1 MKSTGTLART
11 ARTHSVI
18 IRLVVIGALLLAL
31 LLPLLAV
38 QGLVREREQRRAET
52 ESELIQSWGGEQT
65 IAGPIL
71 TVPYV
76 VHTLNDNG
84 KRIETVEA
92 AHFLPDSLLIEG
104 RVNPETRRR
113 GMYEVTLYGTT
124 LAISGSFHAPDFSGW
139 RVSPGAILWDEAVLS
154 VEIPD
159 MRALQERVDLRMSPG
174 ATGKGQKK
182 EFRSGRGSVGMFPGE
197 IRVALP
203 ELGAARAGTAA
214 DIPFSFDLTLRGGG
228 SLGFLPLGD
237 QTTVRISS
245 PWKSPNFSGAYLPAS
260 RSLTDGG
267 FDAEW
272 KVISMARAYPQR
284 WMGGEISPETVRDS
298 AFRVSLMTPVDTYLK
313 VTRALKYGLLF
324 LFLPFFTLFL
334 FEVFSAKRI
343 HPLQYLFV
351 GFADCIFYF
360 LLLSLS
366 EHIAFGLA
374 YGIAS
379 VCSTGLI
386 TAYTAAIVRSWKKGV
401 VMLPVLGAAYGFL
414 AVVLNSEDYALLF
427 GSIGLFLILAV
438 VMVLTRRV
446 DWYRPGFRRTESG
459 AIAPAD
465 APKGD

>member
-1 MKSTGTLART
+1 MKPTGTLARA

-18 IRLVVIGALLLAL
+18 IRLVVIGVLLLAL

-38 QGLVREREQRRAET
+38 QGLVQEREQRRAET
-52 ESELIQSWGGEQT
+52 ESELIQSWGGEQM

-76 VHTLNDNG
+76 VHTLDESG
-84 KRIETVEA
+84 RKVETVEA
-92 AHFLPDSLLIEG
+92 AHFLPDSLLIQG
-104 RVNPETRRR
+104 KVTPEKRRR
-113 GMYEVTLYGTT
+113 GMYEATLYETT

-154 VEIPD
+154 VEVPD
-159 MRALQERVDLRMSPG
+159 MRALQERVSLAWNGEKKDFRPG
-174 ATGKGQKK
+174 K
-182 EFRSGRGSVGMFPGE
+182 GSVGLFAGE
-197 IRVALP
+197 IRAALP
-203 ELGAARAGTAA
+203 GLAAGRAGTAGV
-214 DIPFSFDLTLRGGG
+214 PFSFDLALRGGG

-245 PWKSPNFSGAYLPAS
+245 PWKSPNFSGAYLPGS
-260 RSLTDGG
+260 RALSDGG

-284 WMGGEISPETVRDS
+284 WMGGEITPDTVRAS

-334 FEVFSAKRI
+334 FEVFSTQRI

-386 TAYTAAIVRSWKKGV
+386 TAYTTSIMRSGKKGV

-414 AVVLNSEDYALLF
+414 AVVLSSEDYALLF

-438 VMVLTRRV
+438 VMLLTRKV
-446 DWYRPGFRRTESG
+446 DWYRPGFRRPESDVMAQSDSG
-459 AIAPAD
+459 Q
-465 APKGD
+465 GQ

>member
-1 MKSTGTLART
+1 MKSTGTLARA

-18 IRLVVIGALLLAL
+18 VRLVVIGILLLVL
-31 LLPLLAV
+31 LLPLLVV

-52 ESELIQSWGGEQT
+52 ESEIMQSWGGEQT

-76 VHTLNDNG
+76 VHTLDVKG
-84 KRIETVEA
+84 KRVETVEA

-104 RVNPETRRR
+104 KVNPETRRR
-113 GMYEVTLYGTT
+113 GMYEVTLYGIT
-124 LAISGSFHAPDFSGW
+124 LAISGSFRAPDFSGW
-139 RVSPGAILWDEAVLS
+139 RVSPAAILWDEAVLS

-159 MRALQERVDLRMSPG
+159 MRALQERVTLKWQGSKREFQS
-174 ATGKGQKK
+174 GK
-182 EFRSGRGSVGMFPGE
+182 GSVGMFAGE

-203 ELGAARAGTAA
+203 DIRTARGESAR
-214 DIPFSFDLTLRGGG
+214 DIPFSFDLALRGGG

-237 QTTVRISS
+237 QTVVRISS
-245 PWKSPNFSGAYLPAS
+245 PWKSPNFNGAYLPAS
-260 RSLTDGG
+260 RSLTDQG

-272 KVISMARAYPQR
+272 RVISMARAYPQR
-284 WMGGEISPETVRDS
+284 WRGGEIEPQTVRS
-298 AFRVSLMTPVDTYLK
+298 SGFGVSLMTPVDTYLK

-334 FEVFSAKRI
+334 FEVFSTGRI

-351 GFADCIFYF
+351 GFANCIFYF

-374 YGIAS
+374 YGIAGI
-379 VCSTGLI
+379 CATGLI
-386 TAYTAAIVRSWKKGV
+386 TAYTAAIVRSGKKGM

-438 VMVLTRRV
+438 VMLLTRRV
-446 DWYRPGFRRTESG
+446 DWYRPGFQGPAGGISSQ
-459 AIAPAD
+459 AD
-465 APKGD
+465 APEGE

>member
-18 IRLVVIGALLLAL
+18 VRLVVIGILLLAL

-38 QGLVREREQRRAET
+38 QGLVREREQRRSET
-52 ESELIQSWGGEQT
+52 ESEIIRSWGGEQT
-65 IAGPIL
+65 VAGPIL

-76 VHTLNDNG
+76 AHTLDANG
-84 KRIETVEA
+84 KRVETVEA

-104 RVNPETRRR
+104 KVNPETRRR
-113 GMYEVTLYGTT
+113 GMYEVTLYATT

-139 RVSPGAILWDEAVLS
+139 RVEPDSILWDEAVLS

-159 MRALQERVDLRMSPG
+159 MRALQERVSLTWNGDKR
-174 ATGKGQKK
+174 
-182 EFRSGRGSVGMFPGE
+182 EFRPGRGSVGMFAGE

-203 ELGAARAGTAA
+203 GIRAARAERVPE
-214 DIPFSFDLTLRGGG
+214 IPFSFDLVLRGGG

-237 QTTVRISS
+237 QTIVRISS
-245 PWKSPNFSGAYLPAS
+245 SWKSPNFSGAYLPAT
-260 RSLTDGG
+260 RSLTDHG

-284 WMGGEISPETVRDS
+284 WMGGEIEPQTVRS
-298 AFRVSLMTPVDTYLK
+298 SEFGLSLMTPVDTYLK

-334 FEVFSAKRI
+334 FEVFSTRRI

-386 TAYTAAIVRSWKKGV
+386 TAYTAAIVRSGRKGV

-427 GSIGLFLILAV
+427 GSIGLFLILAF
-438 VMVLTRRV
+438 VMLLTRRV
-446 DWYRPGFRRTESG
+446 DWYRPGFRKTGSEVINQ
-459 AIAPAD
+459 AE
-465 APKGD
+465 APKAE

>member
-1 MKSTGTLART
+1 MKPTGTLART
-11 ARTHSVI
+11 ARTHAVI
-18 IRLVVIGALLLAL
+18 IRLVVIGILLLAL
-31 LLPLLAV
+31 LLPLLVV
-38 QGLVREREQRRAET
+38 QGLVREREQRRTET

-76 VHTLNDNG
+76 VRTLDANG
-84 KRIETVEA
+84 KRVETVES

-104 RVNPETRRR
+104 KVSPETRRR
-113 GMYEVTLYGTT
+113 GMYEVTLYGTN
-124 LAISGSFHAPDFSGW
+124 LSISGSFHAPDFSGW
-139 RVSPGAILWDEAVLS
+139 RVSPNAILWDEAVLS

-159 MRALQERVDLRMSPG
+159 MRALQERVDL
-174 ATGKGQKK
+174 TWNGQKK
-182 EFRSGRGSVGMFPGE
+182 EFQSGKGSVGLFAGE
-197 IRVALP
+197 LRVALP
-203 ELGAARAGTAA
+203 NTREERAS
-214 DIPFSFDLTLRGGG
+214 IPFSFKLTLRGGG

-260 RSLTDGG
+260 RTLTDGG

-284 WMGGEISPETVRDS
+284 WVGGEIPLETMRAS
-298 AFRVSLMTPVDTYLK
+298 AFSVSLMTPVDTYLK

-334 FEVFSAKRI
+334 FEVFSTQRI

-427 GSIGLFLILAV
+427 GSIGLFVILAV
-438 VMVLTRRV
+438 VMLLTRRV
-446 DWYRPGFRRTESG
+446 DWYRPGFRGPRHG
-459 AIAPAD
+459 ALEQAA
-465 APKGD
+465 APKGE